1 MMMIM
6 KIKIKT
12 LDSTYSKMT
21 TCYLLIETIELTP
34 IESSLLMK
42 LSKTIMKAYKYKE
55 VKGR

>member
-1 MMMIM
+1 MMIM